1 MAEWRHTLVR
11 GGFIAFS
18 ALRPGHNRFAALAV
32 ALSYYS
38 KRTLRAAKT
47 ELQGGKAK
55 LQHTL
60 LEYLPP
66 LDNHLGYNLFDRA
79 AIALCTLPC
88 GKQSRRR
95 GIIVSA

>member
-18 ALRPGHNRFAALAV
+18 ALRPGHNRFAALAF

-47 ELQGGKAK
+47 ELQS
-55 LQHTL
+55 
-60 LEYLPP
+60 
-66 LDNHLGYNLFDRA
+66 
-79 AIALCTLPC
+79 C
-88 GKQSRRR
+88 
-95 GIIVSA
+95 